1 MKYYVV
7 CVRDRAADVFGA
19 PNFVVSIGGAIRSFS
34 DEINREGD
42 ANNMFNKHPDD
53 FDLYKLGLFDD
64 QTATFECG
72 SPEQIAVGKDLR
84 IRNNA
89 S

>member
-1 MKYYVV
+1 MKYFVV

-19 PNFVVSIGGAIRSFS
+19 PNFVLSIGAAIRSFG

-42 ANNMFNKHPDD
+42 ANNMFNKHPED
-53 FDLYKLGLFDD
+53 FDLFKLGTYDD
-64 QTATFECG
+64 QTAQFECAM
-72 SPEQIAVGKDLR
+72 PEQLAVGKDLR